1 MSEHQ
6 QRQKVE
12 LAVRR
17 FLKRVLR
24 NGGTLPNGKH
34 PVIDSDVYRLIS
46 VELSRQ
52 FDASQEEKLSVDE
65 ICDRLM
71 PLIHSRPE
79 GQRFGQ
85 DRRWGQ
91 TVEFSNEH
99 TTGETILV

>member
-1 MSEHQ
+1 MSEEQ
-6 QRQKVE
+6 QRQKME

-34 PVIDSDVYRLIS
+34 PVIDSEVYRLIS

-52 FDASQEEKLSVDE
+52 FDGPQEEKLTVDD

-71 PLIHSRPE
+71 PLIRSRPE

-85 DRRWGQ
+85 DRLSGE
-91 TVEFSNEH
+91 TIEFNGDR
-99 TTGETILV
+99 TIGETILI

>member
-1 MSEHQ
+1 MSEQQ

-12 LAVRR
+12 VAVRR

-34 PVIDSDVYRLIS
+34 PVIDSEVYRMIS

-52 FDASQEEKLSVDE
+52 FNAPQEEKLSVDE
-65 ICDRLM
+65 ICDRVM
-71 PLIHSRPE
+71 PLINSRPE

-85 DRRWGQ
+85 NRLSGATIEFNAEQAADE
-91 TVEFSNEH
+91 TVL
-99 TTGETILV
+99 I